1 VTVTDHQPLG
11 EEARPLGE
19 RTTFTDEVHED
30 MVSEEQNF
38 DRVFEKEHYEAIAT
52 VPQYRQTMTYGSRYD
67 YTHYY
72 RMPAHVGMQNVP
84 GMINEMLR
92 EGIRLQDIQITFDV
106 EEIK

>member
-1 VTVTDHQPLG
+1 VTVTDHQPLD
-11 EEARPLGE
+11 EIARPLGE

-30 MVSEEQNF
+30 TVTEE
-38 DRVFEKEHYEAIAT
+38 DRDSDRSYDQHYEGAAS
-52 VPQYRQTMTYGSRYD
+52 VPQYRQSMTFGSRYD

-84 GMINEMLR
+84 GMIHEMVR